1 MSTSFFSSL
10 VMQDNKPDLEMP
22 VTEPRDFDRFH
33 DYLGLARL
41 ITKTSIASP
50 RPTSVSESSEDQ
62 FLGLQTPEPGQET
75 SSIDSGSTMGFRP
88 FTIDE
93 LSRDET
99 CQPSR
104 RGNRW
109 MVPKPTWC
117 VFCKNN
123 GESEAVYTSHI
134 LKNSLDKVVCP
145 RLRAYI
151 CPLCGTSGDEA
162 HTIKYCPTNLGSLQ
176 PAPSKSRPSNLG
188 MFISSRLLPSAE
200 TRVSV

>member
-1 MSTSFFSSL
+1 MSTFSSL
-10 VMQDNKPDLEMP
+10 FFQENKPVFEMP
-22 VTEPRDFDRFH
+22 VTEPREFDRFH
-33 DYLGLARL
+33 DYLGLAQL
-41 ITKTSIASP
+41 ITKTSVASP
-50 RPTSVSESSEDQ
+50 RPASVTESSEDQ
-62 FLGLQTPEPGQET
+62 FIRLQTSAMEPDQQT
-75 SSIDSGSTMGFRP
+75 SIIDSGSTNGFRP
-88 FTIDE
+88 FTMDE
-93 LSRDET
+93 LSRET
-99 CQPSR
+99 GPSR

-109 MVPKPTWC
+109 MVLKPTCC

-188 MFISSRLLPSAE
+188 MFISSRLLPSAGN
-200 TRVSV
+200 RVSV